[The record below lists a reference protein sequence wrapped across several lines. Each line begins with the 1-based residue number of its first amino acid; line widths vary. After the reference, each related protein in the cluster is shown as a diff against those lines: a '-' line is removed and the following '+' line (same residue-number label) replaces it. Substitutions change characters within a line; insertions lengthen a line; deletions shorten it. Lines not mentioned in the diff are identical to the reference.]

1 MAADVSSP
9 LEGVTSEAKTPPI
22 KLAICV
28 AFHYVEARLEY
39 LAALGARFSSLAR
52 EVVATV
58 VTNTD
63 SQEHHQRIAAVFR
76 DQKVAFSTFTA
87 KGLGHPFLL
96 PWSHFEVMRERV
108 KDESITH
115 FMYLEDDL
123 LCTQEHVNY
132 LLEAR
137 EMLRPLGLI
146 PGLFRVEQNPGD
158 GEWYCTDQVERV
170 DMGKCR
176 RIALGIDSGLG
187 FINLP
192 RPYQAMY
199 FLDRDLMLEHL
210 GGPSSTPQLGGNWGV
225 REKAAQGLTFAK
237 VPEGFSSRIV
247 VPYYEDQKRIAQC
260 CLMHHMTNSYA
271 SDPASRIANI
281 RVRDVFL

>member
-1 MAADVSSP
+1 M
-9 LEGVTSEAKTPPI
+9 EKTPPI
-22 KLAICV
+22 KLAICIV
-28 AFHYVEARLEY
+28 FHYVEARLEY
-39 LAALGARFSSLAR
+39 LAKLGARFASLAQ

-58 VTNTD
+58 VTNSD
-63 SQEHHQRIAAVFR
+63 SQEHRRRIAAVCP
-76 DQKVAFSTFTA
+76 DKSVEFSIFTP
-87 KGLGHPFLL
+87 KRLDHPYLL
-96 PWSHFEVMRERV
+96 PWTHFEVMREKV

-146 PGLFRVEQNPGD
+146 PGLFRVEQDPRD
-158 GEWYCTDQVERV
+158 GEWYSTDQVERV
-170 DMGKCR
+170 DMDKCR
-176 RIALGIDSGLG
+176 RIGLGIESGLG

-192 RPYQAMY
+192 RPYQATY
-199 FLDRDLMLEHL
+199 FLDRELMAEHL
-210 GGPSSTPQLGGNWGV
+210 NGPSSTPYLGGNWGV
-225 REKAAQGLTFAK
+225 REKAAQGLTFAR
-237 VPEGFSSRIV
+237 VPEGFSSRVV
-247 VPYYEDQKRIAQC
+247 VPYYEKEKRIAQC

-271 SDPASRIANI
+271 LDPASRIANV